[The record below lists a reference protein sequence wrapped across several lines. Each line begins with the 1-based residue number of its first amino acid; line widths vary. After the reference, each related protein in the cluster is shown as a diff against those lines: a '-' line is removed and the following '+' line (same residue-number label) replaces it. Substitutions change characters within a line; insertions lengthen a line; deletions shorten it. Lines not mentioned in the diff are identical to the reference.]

1 MRHISLS
8 EARSVATPC
17 ATVEIRVEKRSRE
30 SVSQPTYAVLVRL
43 KSELDRED
51 ITRIMKERAPE
62 FRALEGLEQK
72 YYLEGPEPGEYAGFY
87 LWRSLDDMA
96 QYRESELAAT
106 IAAAYQGVGAPSVDV
121 FKVVMPL
128 RD

>member
-1 MRHISLS
+1 M
-8 EARSVATPC
+8 A
-17 ATVEIRVEKRSRE
+17 
-30 SVSQPTYAVLVRL
+30 QPTYAVLVRL
-43 KSELDRED
+43 KSELDRDE
-51 ITRIMKERAPE
+51 IERIMKERAPE

-72 YYLEGPEPGEYAGFY
+72 YYLEGPEPGEYGGFY
-87 LWRSLDDMA
+87 LWRSLDDVV

-121 FKVVMPL
+121 FRVVMPL

>member
-1 MRHISLS
+1 M
-8 EARSVATPC
+8 
-17 ATVEIRVEKRSRE
+17 
-30 SVSQPTYAVLVRL
+30 LVRL

-51 ITRIMKERAPE
+51 VIRIMRERAPE

-72 YYLEGPEPGEYAGFY
+72 YYLESLEPGEYGGFY
-87 LWRSLDDMA
+87 LWRSLDDMV

-106 IAAAYQGVGAPSVDV
+106 IAAAYQGVGEPSVDV
-121 FKVVMPL
+121 FKVAMPL